1 MLTGKPEIE
10 CKGTGWWEPRRKG
23 GGRCMGDRSTGGGR
37 CMGDRS
43 TGGGRCMGDRSTGG
57 GGGGVPNVAGS
68 GKK

>member
-1 MLTGKPEIE
+1 MLMGKPEIE

-43 TGGGRCMGDRSTGG
+43 TGGG
-57 GGGGVPNVAGS
+57 GGGVPNVAGS